1 MAKKLPEFVYLITV
15 SSEWP
20 VSAIADDHPTT
31 AERVETEVERRM
43 KSGNIPDRSYVKVWR
58 VPVRDAVEM
67 DLMPA
72 AVVRPSLREKLPLR
86 SGRTE

>member
-1 MAKKLPEFVYLITV
+1 MSKLPEFVYLITV

-20 VSAIADDHPTT
+20 VSAIADDHPAT
-31 AERVETEVERRM
+31 ADRVEDEVKRRM
-43 KSGNIPDRSYVKVWR
+43 ESGNVPNRSYVKVWR

-72 AVVRPSLREKLPLR
+72 ATVRASLREK
-86 SGRTE
+86 SQ